1 MNNSVSRNTTHNKP
15 NQETIQ
21 CLSIVKWVNKSW
33 YIHMTDYH
41 TAKRMNDLQ
50 LLTTWMILANTILSE
65 RNQMQKSTDCEIP
78 FTHIQN
84 QKQNKFM
91 VLEV

>member
-1 MNNSVSRNTTHNKP
+1 
-15 NQETIQ
+15 
-21 CLSIVKWVNKSW
+21 
-33 YIHMTDYH
+33 MT
-41 TAKRMNDLQ
+41 
-50 LLTTWMILANTILSE
+50 LANTILSE

-78 FTHIQN
+78 FTYIQN